1 MGLAGARH
9 LAGAGGREQRVPSAI
24 QGNRNSRFRASN
36 FVKNLLLKV
45 FG

>member
-1 MGLAGARH
+1 VG
-9 LAGAGGREQRVPSAI
+9 VNNVFPSAI
-24 QGNRNSRFRASN
+24 QGTRNSRFRASN